1 MKITAHLERSQPHD
15 RRSKPRHR
23 LRLGTNIKA
32 TGENASVHDI
42 SSTGMLI
49 ETSVKL
55 QPLDALE
62 VDLPEN
68 GPTEAL
74 VMWSS
79 GQFYGCEFKQPLSK
93 AAISAAFLRSSP
105 TDAQEVP
112 PKPPRK
118 TPVGATAA
126 VDEHQAAE
134 SDNRRA
140 DDRLPLRVRAVAI
153 IASSIILW
161 LLIIWAAGALIKSVD
176 PSFG

>member
-1 MKITAHLERSQPHD
+1 MKITARLERSQPHD

-49 ETSVKL
+49 ETTVDL

-93 AAISAAFLRSSP
+93 AAISAAFLRSTP
-105 TDAQEVP
+105 TDSQEVSP
-112 PKPPRK
+112 NSPRHTPTGP
-118 TPVGATAA
+118 TPV
-126 VDEHQAAE
+126 VHEDEVAE
-134 SDNRRA
+134 SDNRPA

-153 IASSIILW
+153 IASSIVLW
-161 LLIIWAAGALIKSVD
+161 LLIIWAAEVLIKSVD